1 MINSRQFRERRIDSR
16 TGREMDVTRTVFVT
30 DDGLKFSSYS
40 DALRHE
46 QLKNHRNNVRHIRR
60 FNDNGELVEEEL
72 PDIIDEYEYE
82 RDLAADFND
91 MMDDY
96 NDFDESEDCSDD
108 DDEIDVHYAD
118 YVERIRKDNIQARE
132 DAAFRER
139 LRRML
144 EQEKEQIKP
153 TLKQIKKREGKEYKF
168 EYMDMPEI
176 EEVKPYTEKQSKG
189 RRIFVLRGDD

>member
-46 QLKNHRNNVRHIRR
+46 QLQNHRNNVRHIRR

>member
-1 MINSRQFRERRIDSR
+1 LINSRQFRERRIDSR

-46 QLKNHRNNVRHIRR
+46 QLQNHRNNVRHIRR